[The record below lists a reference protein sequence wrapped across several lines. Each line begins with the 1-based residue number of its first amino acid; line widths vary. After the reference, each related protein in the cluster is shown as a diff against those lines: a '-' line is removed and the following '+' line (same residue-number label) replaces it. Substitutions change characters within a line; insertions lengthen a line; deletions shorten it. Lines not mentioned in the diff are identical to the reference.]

1 MACFAKIKLYAL
13 KFGWEN
19 AISHLAI
26 FPQEVTMSD
35 TTEFTLRLDGKGRVT
50 FGNLAKGVSSFRV
63 KKNEDGSYLLRPMKE
78 IPAREAWLYE
88 NPEALKAVL
97 EGLADSRAGRVHDL
111 GSFAQ
116 YLED

>member
-1 MACFAKIKLYAL
+1 
-13 KFGWEN
+13 
-19 AISHLAI
+19 
-26 FPQEVTMSD
+26 MSD
-35 TTEFTLRLDGKGRVT
+35 AAEFTLRLDAKGRVT
-50 FGNLAKGVSSFRV
+50 FGNLAKGVSSFKV
-63 KKNEDGSYLLRPMKE
+63 KKNQDGSYLMRPMKE
-78 IPAREAWLYE
+78 VPEREAWLYN

>member
-1 MACFAKIKLYAL
+1 
-13 KFGWEN
+13 
-19 AISHLAI
+19 
-26 FPQEVTMSD
+26 MSD

-50 FGNLAKGVSSFRV
+50 FGNLAKGVSSFKV
-63 KKNEDGSYLLRPMKE
+63 KKNEDGSFLLRPMKE
-78 IPAREAWLYE
+78 VPEREAWLYQ

-97 EGLADSRAGRVHDL
+97 EGLADSRAGRVHDM